1 MLPQDR
7 IDEAERRLGFS
18 FKDKDLL
25 KRALTH
31 RSFAF
36 EAKAVVETNEK
47 LEFLGDSVL
56 NFVIT
61 DFIFRRFP
69 KFDEGRLAELRA
81 NLVNMDTLANLARR
95 MDLGRCIF
103 MGRGAELTGGREKA
117 SILAD
122 CFEAVLGAIYLDLGI
137 EEARGFILREFRDV
151 IFQQVTRREL
161 ADFKTILQEY
171 AMDKIGVMP
180 IYEIVQEEG
189 PVHERTFYAQ
199 VSIGGEILG
208 QGMGRSKKKAERA
221 AAKEALEALRQ
232 KFS

>member
-7 IDEAERRLGFS
+7 IGEAERRLGFS

-25 KRALTH
+25 KIALTH
-31 RSFAF
+31 RSFAS
-36 EAKAVVETNEK
+36 EAKEVVETNEK
-47 LEFLGDSVL
+47 LEFLGDSIL

-69 KFDEGRLAELRA
+69 KFDEGKLAELRA
-81 NLVNMDTLANLARR
+81 NLVNMDTLADLARR
-95 MDLGRCIF
+95 MDLGRCIL
-103 MGRGAELTGGREKA
+103 MGRGAELTGGREKI

-137 EEARGFILREFRDV
+137 EKARGFILREFRDV
-151 IFQQVTRREL
+151 IFQQVTRGEL
-161 ADFKTILQEY
+161 ADFKTVLQEY
-171 AMDKIGVMP
+171 AMDKIGIMP
-180 IYEIVQEEG
+180 VYEIVREEG
-189 PVHERTFYAQ
+189 PVHERTFYAR

-208 QGMGRSKKKAERA
+208 QGMGKSKKKAERA